1 MDLMDLHSP
10 GGVWWDGPQYKPRS
24 GSGSALAHSLACGQT
39 SLPLPSHF
47 IFKET
52 VITAT
57 QRAAVE
63 TESVLRVLHPYW
75 MVSILKWW
83 PGRLALGG
91 ALPRGHW
98 KPRGLWGTALSY
110 VVVSKFT
117 NAFR

>member
-1 MDLMDLHSP
+1 M
-10 GGVWWDGPQYKPRS
+10 
-24 GSGSALAHSLACGQT
+24 
-39 SLPLPSHF
+39 
-47 IFKET
+47 
-52 VITAT
+52 
-57 QRAAVE
+57 E

-91 ALPRGHW
+91 ALPRGHR